1 MDGGLRKIPWAR
13 VWVAAAAVTGI
24 AVLIVVL
31 LVTDRVP
38 ASEPPPPQAPAPAP
52 SMSPGV
58 LSSERLRIPAFG
70 LSYEAGARRDHHR
83 ACDGPGQR
91 EPAGVSASWAT
102 RPPMPWRRWPPAPA
116 PPAGPGIP
124 GRVRP
129 DAVSDGATTQRES
142 VPRGIRRGAAAS
154 HNGQGPGIPEAVPT
168 VTQRHTHRRTP
179 P

>member
-83 ACDGPGQR
+83 ACDGPGNVSRQASR
-91 EPAGVSASWAT
+91 RAGRRGRPCRGDAGRRHRPRRPGPASLDGSARTPSATVPPPSVSPSRGVSAGG
-102 RPPMPWRRWPPAPA
+102 RLPPIMDKAL
-116 PPAGPGIP
+116 
-124 GRVRP
+124 
-129 DAVSDGATTQRES
+129 
-142 VPRGIRRGAAAS
+142 AS
-154 HNGQGPGIPEAVPT
+154 
-168 VTQRHTHRRTP
+168 RKRCRL
-179 P
+179 